1 MDPGPAWRHPTVHWM
16 MIGTW
21 YWKTVITESE
31 VDSMNRS
38 TKPRITQDWARKSL
52 DIGDYCCWVALQT
65 VQNQHFPDVNG
76 FGQAI
81 ECFAKRGRH
90 LYDGGH
96 PKLLR
101 SEVPREFCGMADRWS
116 KGHRE
121 PFGTIFQVPQDGCFA
136 EGGILRS
143 LLSSRD
149 VTINCIL
156 KTVAMP
162 GHWTQ
167 CIIFGIDDCPC
178 DRSDL
183 GKPPQATKVKI
194 QSCAWLC
201 AKPAGPCHF
210 SESAR
215 VKWSDGQTAWFVAK
229 NKG

>member
-1 MDPGPAWRHPTVHWM
+1 

-21 YWKTVITESE
+21 YWKTVIAESE
-31 VDSMNRS
+31 VDNMNRS

-52 DIGDYCCWVALQT
+52 DIGDYRCWVALQT
-65 VQNQHFPDVNG
+65 VQTNIFPMWMDLGKSLNVL
-76 FGQAI
+76 Q
-81 ECFAKRGRH
+81 KRGKH

-101 SEVPREFCGMADRWS
+101 SEVPREFYGMADRWS

-136 EGGILRS
+136 KGGILRS

-162 GHWTQ
+162 GQ
-167 CIIFGIDDCPC
+167 
-178 DRSDL
+178 RN
-183 GKPPQATKVKI
+183 V
-194 QSCAWLC
+194 
-201 AKPAGPCHF
+201 
-210 SESAR
+210 
-215 VKWSDGQTAWFVAK
+215 
-229 NKG
+229 